1 MIDIVM
7 GDNVS
12 IDGYNSALDAYSNIK
27 DTLAEIEQQPRA
39 RLNKD
44 SVVVPFKLLDQL
56 KSFVKSLIDNIAHL
70 LQQLDI
76 ANEWLAVEQQKNAEM
91 EKELE
96 TLRPLKYYETPDFKM
111 EYAEL
116 RNKARLYEAAE
127 KENKELR
134 KVLEIGKKNQ
144 NRTL

>member
-1 MIDIVM
+1 M
-7 GDNVS
+7 
-12 IDGYNSALDAYSNIK
+12 
-27 DTLAEIEQQPRA
+27 
-39 RLNKD
+39 NKD

-134 KVLEIGKKNQ
+134 KVLEIGRKNQ